1 MSISVHS
8 GPAQPSHGKIITAR
22 RPTIHGLTPSAAR
35 ANIHSGAIRIIQ
47 VSTGNSTYD
56 AEHPLGQIA
65 AAHPH
70 VDLHAWQNAC
80 GIKLNMIQVA
90 PDDQG
95 KGYAS
100 AALRDLIAYADS
112 ICVPIALTPGIPEGR
127 KGLSQTA
134 LKHWYTGCGFVPNR
148 GRHKDFNWAEAMI
161 RPARS
166 T

>member
-1 MSISVHS
+1 M
-8 GPAQPSHGKIITAR
+8 T
-22 RPTIHGLTPSAAR
+22 
-35 ANIHSGAIRIIQ
+35 
-47 VSTGNSTYD
+47 TGNSTYD
-56 AEHPLGQIA
+56 ADHPLGQIA

-70 VDLHAWQNAC
+70 VDLHAWQSTC

-100 AALRDLIAYADS
+100 AALRDLITYADS
-112 ICVPIALTPGIPEGR
+112 ISAPIALTPGIPEGR
-127 KGLSQTA
+127 KGLSHTA
-134 LKHWYTGCGFVPNR
+134 LKRWYTGYGFVPNR